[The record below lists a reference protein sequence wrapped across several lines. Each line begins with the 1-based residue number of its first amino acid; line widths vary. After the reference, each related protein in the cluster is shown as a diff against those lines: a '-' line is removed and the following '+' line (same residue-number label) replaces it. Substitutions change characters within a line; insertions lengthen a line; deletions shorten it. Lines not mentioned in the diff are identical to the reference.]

1 MNSSGWIQLTLF
13 VAALAVI
20 TKPMGLYL
28 MRVLD
33 ANGKTWFDPL
43 LRPLERLT
51 YRLMGVKPD
60 KEHDWKQ
67 YTLAML
73 LFSLVSC
80 AFTYAILRL
89 QHLLPLNPQGLGP
102 LSPDLAFNTAVSFTT
117 NTNWQS
123 YVGETTMSYLSQMVG
138 LALHNFVSAATG
150 IAIAAALVR
159 GIARHSAK
167 TLGNFWVDLVRVT
180 YYLLLP
186 ICVVFAVVL
195 VSQGMI
201 QNFKPYTKAKLV
213 EPYTIQVPKVDDKGQ
228 PVTTNVTV
236 MVQTPKLNAKGQP
249 VMANGAAVM
258 MDVPQL
264 DAKGQPVMTNVAVMV
279 DQVVD
284 EQLIVQGPMASQVAI
299 KMLGTNGGGYAN
311 ANAAHPFENPT
322 PLSNFLQML
331 SIFSIGSG
339 LTYYLGRM
347 VKNQK
352 HGWAVWS
359 AMTTLFLAGVLLCW
373 WAEAKGNPIHQQ
385 LGIAAADGNMEG
397 KEVRFG
403 VFNSALFATVTTD
416 ASCGAVNSMHD
427 SFTALGGFVPL
438 FNIQLGEIIFGGV
451 GAGLYGMLVFVVLA
465 VFIAGLMVG
474 RTPEYL
480 GKKIQAYE
488 VKMAMLSLLALC
500 LSILGFTAWAAV
512 SEWGKA
518 GLNNQGPHGLS
529 EMLYAFSSGTGN
541 NGSAFAGL
549 TANTPWYNTTL
560 GLAMLIGRFL
570 MIVPIMALAGSLVQK
585 KISPPSSGT
594 FPVSG
599 GTFIVLLLGT
609 VLLIGALN
617 FLPALALGPIVEHFL
632 TLQGKLF

>member
-1 MNSSGWIQLTLF
+1 MRTSGWIQLAF
-13 VAALAVI
+13 YVVALALI

-28 MRVLD
+28 LRVLD
-33 ANGKTWFDPL
+33 ANGKTWLDPL
-43 LRPLERLT
+43 LRPLERIT
-51 YRLMGVKPD
+51 YRLMGVKSD
-60 KEHDWKQ
+60 QEHDWKQ
-67 YTLAML
+67 YTVAML

-80 AFTYAILRL
+80 LFTYAILRL
-89 QHLLPLNPQGLGP
+89 QHLLPLNPQGLGALTP
-102 LSPDLAFNTAVSFTT
+102 HLAFNTAVSFTT

-123 YVGETTMSYLSQMVG
+123 YVGETTMSYLSQMV
-138 LALHNFVSAATG
+138 ALTIHNFASAAVG
-150 IAIAAALVR
+150 IALAAALVR
-159 GIARHSAK
+159 GIARHSAR
-167 TLGNFWVDLVRVT
+167 TLGNFWVDLVRLT

-186 ICVVFAVVL
+186 ICVVFAGVL

-213 EPYTIQVPKVDDKGQ
+213 EPYKISVEKKNDKGE
-228 PVTTNVTV
+228 TV
-236 MVQTPKLNAKGQP
+236 LGADGKP
-249 VMANGAAVM
+249 VME
-258 MDVPQL
+258 
-264 DAKGQPVMTNVAVMV
+264 GQT
-279 DQVVD
+279 VD
-284 EQLIVQGPMASQVAI
+284 EQVIVQGPMASQVAI

-347 VKNQK
+347 TKNQA

-359 AMTTLFLAGVLLCW
+359 AMTILFLAGVLACW
-373 WAEAKGNPIHQQ
+373 WAESAGNSIHQH
-385 LGIAAADGNMEG
+385 LGVAAADGNMEG

-403 VFNSALFATVTTD
+403 IFNSALFATITTD

-427 SFTALGGFVPL
+427 SFTALGGLVPL

-480 GKKIQAYE
+480 GKKIEAYD
-488 VKMAMLSLLALC
+488 VKMAMLSLLVLC
-500 LSILGFTAWAAV
+500 LSILGFAAWASV
-512 SEWGKA
+512 SQWGLA
-518 GLNNQGPHGLS
+518 GLNNNGPHGLS

-549 TANTPWYNTTL
+549 TTNTPWYNTTL

-570 MIVPIMALAGSLVQK
+570 MIVPIMALAGSLARK
-585 KISPPSSGT
+585 KIAPASTGT

-599 GTFIVLLLGT
+599 GTFVVLLLGT

-617 FLPALALGPIVEHFL
+617 FLPVIALGPIVEHFL

>member
-1 MNSSGWIQLTLF
+1 MQTSGWLQLILF
-13 VAALAVI
+13 VAALAAI

-28 MRVLD
+28 MHVLD
-33 ANGKTWFDPL
+33 ANGKTWFDPIFK
-43 LRPLERLT
+43 PLERVT
-51 YRLMGVKPD
+51 YRLMGVKPSE
-60 KEHDWKQ
+60 EHDWKR

-73 LFSLVSC
+73 LFSLVGC
-80 AFTYAILRL
+80 LFTYAILRL
-89 QHLLPLNPQGLGP
+89 QQILPLNPQGLGA
-102 LSPDLAFNTAVSFTT
+102 LSPHLAFNTAVSFTT

-138 LALHNFVSAATG
+138 LAFHNFVSAATG

-159 GIARHSAK
+159 GIARHSSK
-167 TLGNFWVDLVRVT
+167 TIGNFCVDLVRIT

-186 ICVVFAVVL
+186 VCVVFAVVL

-201 QNFKPYTKAKLV
+201 QNFKPYTAAKLT
-213 EPYTIQVPKVDDKGQ
+213 EPYTIQVQKTDDKGQ
-228 PVTTNVTV
+228 PVTTNVAV
-236 MVQTPKLNAKGQP
+236 MVQAPRLDAKGNPVLTNGMAVMTETPKL
-249 VMANGAAVM
+249 
-258 MDVPQL
+258 D
-264 DAKGQPVMTNVAVMV
+264 DKGQPVMTNVAVMV
-279 DQVVD
+279 DQKV
-284 EQLIVQGPMASQVAI
+284 EAQSIVQGPMASQVAI
-299 KMLGTNGGGYAN
+299 KMLGTNGGGYVN

-331 SIFSIGSG
+331 SIFAIGSG

-352 HGWAVWS
+352 HGWAVW
-359 AMTTLFLAGVLLCW
+359 ATMMILFLAGVLVCW

-385 LGIAAADGNMEG
+385 LGVALADGNMEG

-403 VFNSALFATVTTD
+403 IFNSALFATVTTD

-427 SFTALGGFVPL
+427 SFTALGGLVPL
-438 FNIQLGEIIFGGV
+438 FNIQLGEIIIGGV

-480 GKKIQAYE
+480 GKKIQSFE
-488 VKMAMLSLLALC
+488 VKMAMLALLVLAID
-500 LSILGFTAWAAV
+500 ILGFSAWAAV
-512 SEWGKA
+512 SQWGLA
-518 GLNNQGPHGLS
+518 GLNNAGPHGLS
-529 EMLYAFSSGTGN
+529 EILYAFSSGTGN

-560 GLAMLIGRFL
+560 GVAMLIGRFL
-570 MIVPIMALAGSLVQK
+570 MIVPILAMAGSLVQK
-585 KISPPSSGT
+585 NIAPANAGT

-599 GTFIVLLLGT
+599 GTFVVLLLGT

-617 FLPALALGPIVEHFL
+617 FLPVLALGPIVEHFL
-632 TLQGKLF
+632 NFQGKLF

>member
-1 MNSSGWIQLTLF
+1 MNTNGWLQLALF
-13 VAALAVI
+13 VAALAAF
-20 TKPMGLYL
+20 TKPLGLYL

-33 ANGKTWFDPL
+33 ANGRTWLDPV

-51 YRLMGVKPD
+51 YRLMGVPAD
-60 KEHDWKQ
+60 REQDWKQ

-80 AFTYAILRL
+80 VFTYAILRL
-89 QHLLPLNPQGLGP
+89 QHLLPLNPQGLGA
-102 LSPDLAFNTAVSFTT
+102 LSPHLAFNTATSFTT

-123 YVGETTMSYLSQMVG
+123 YVGETTMSYFSQMVG

-159 GIARHSAK
+159 GLARHSAR
-167 TLGNFWVDLVRVT
+167 TIGNFWVDLVRVT

-186 ICVVFAVVL
+186 ICLVFSVVL

-201 QNFKPYTKAKLV
+201 QNFKPYTRAKLV
-213 EPYTIQVPKVDDKGQ
+213 ESFTVQVPKVDEKGQAITTNVAVMVPAPKLDEKGQ
-228 PVTTNVTV
+228 PVLV
-236 MVQTPKLNAKGQP
+236 
-249 VMANGAAVM
+249 NGAAVM
-258 MDVPQL
+258 IDVPQL
-264 DAKGQPVMTNVAVMV
+264 DASGQPVLTNVAVMV
-279 DQVVD
+279 DQKVD

-331 SIFSIGSG
+331 SIFAIGSG

-352 HGWAVWS
+352 HGWSVWA
-359 AMTTLFLAGVLLCW
+359 AMMVLFLGGTLLCW
-373 WAEAKGNPIHQQ
+373 GAEAKGNPIHHQ
-385 LGIAAADGNMEG
+385 LGVAAADGNMEG

-403 VFNSALFATVTTD
+403 IFNSALFATVTTD

-438 FNIQLGEIIFGGV
+438 FNIQLGEIIIGGV

-480 GKKIQAYE
+480 GKKIQSYE
-488 VKMAMLSLLALC
+488 VKMAMLALLVLAVD
-500 LSILGFTAWAAV
+500 ILGFSAWASV
-512 SEWGKA
+512 SPWGLA
-518 GLNNQGPHGLS
+518 GLNNSGPHGLS

-560 GLAMLIGRFL
+560 GLAMLVGRFL
-570 MIVPIMALAGSLVQK
+570 MIVPILAMAGSLVQK
-585 KISPPSSGT
+585 KISPASAGT
-594 FPVSG
+594 FPVAG
-599 GTFIVLLLGT
+599 GTFVVLLLGT
-609 VLLIGALN
+609 VLLVGALN
-617 FLPALALGPIVEHFL
+617 FLPALTLGPIVEHFL
-632 TLQGKLF
+632 NLQGKLF